1 MSVLDHYD
9 LSRHERDADPCT
21 WARHTGLYAHVTRR
35 AAARARRA
43 WNAERRAWLLSL
55 GPGRRREMRLD
66 PLCDYDE
73 IPF

>member
-1 MSVLDHYD
+1 MSVLDHID
-9 LSRHERDADPCT
+9 LSTHVHYVDVRT

-35 AAARARRA
+35 AAARARRD

-55 GPGRRREMRLD
+55 GPQRRREVRLD
-66 PLCDYDE
+66 PPCDYDE